1 MVTLVTGANG
11 FVGREVCDVLNSRGQ
26 NVRAALRNKC
36 WPGSSEVEVEVVSE
50 HSAATD
56 WGVALREVDTV
67 VHLASRVHV
76 MDDKSINPLAEYRKV
91 NVDGT
96 ENLARQAALAGVRR
110 FIFISSIKVN
120 GEATSLGK
128 PFLADDTPS
137 PMDEYGISKYEA
149 EEALKRIAKE
159 LGMEFVIIRPP
170 LVYGPGVKANFF
182 SMMQWLSKGIPL
194 PFGSINN
201 KRSLVALGN
210 LADLVA
216 TCTEHPL
223 AANQIFLAGDGE
235 SLSTTELLQLMGRA
249 LDRPAKLIP
258 IPQKIL
264 KVVFIIM
271 GKKKLAQRLCSSLQV
286 DISKTKE
293 MLNWMPP
300 VSVEEGLRKTA
311 EYFLRTEIK

>member
-26 NVRAALRNKC
+26 KVRAALRSKY
-36 WPGSSEVEVEVVSE
+36 WAGSSDVEVAVVGE
-50 HSAATD
+50 HSANTD
-56 WGVALREVDTV
+56 WGVALCDADTV
-67 VHLASRVHV
+67 IHLASRVHV
-76 MDDKSINPLAEYRKV
+76 MDDKCINPLAEYRKV
-91 NVDGT
+91 NVAGT
-96 ENLARQAALAGVRR
+96 GNLARQAARAGVRR

-120 GEATSLGK
+120 GEATSFDK
-128 PFLADDTPS
+128 PFLADDAPS
-137 PMDEYGISKYEA
+137 PMDEYGASKYEA
-149 EEALKRIAKE
+149 EEELKRIAKE

-194 PFGSINN
+194 PFGAIKN
-201 KRSLVALGN
+201 KRSLVALDN

-223 AANQIFLAGDGE
+223 AANQIFLAGDGK

-258 IPQKIL
+258 VPQKTLEAI
-264 KVVFIIM
+264 FIIM

-286 DISKTKE
+286 DISKTEE
-293 MLNWMPP
+293 MLDWTPP
-300 VSVEEGLRKTA
+300 VSVEEGLCKTA